1 LVCLYGIFKGK
12 KMKTVNTKKAPQAIG
27 PYSQAKIVGN
37 FIFTSGQIPLKIDG
51 TMVTDDF
58 KKECIQVL
66 DNLNEILECSGSKM
80 SNIIKLTVYLTDL
93 SNFNILNSVFKQY
106 FDKSLPARS
115 TVEVSGLPKDSRVE
129 IEAIGYIDV

>member
-1 LVCLYGIFKGK
+1 
-12 KMKTVNTKKAPQAIG
+12 MKNVNTKKAPQAIG

-58 KKECIQVL
+58 QKECIQVL

-93 SNFNILNSVFKQY
+93 SNFNILNSVFEKY

-115 TVEVSGLPKDSRVE
+115 TVEVSALPKDSRVE
-129 IEAIGYIDV
+129 IEAIGYINV

>member
-1 LVCLYGIFKGK
+1 
-12 KMKTVNTKKAPQAIG
+12 MKTINTKNAPQAIG

-66 DNLNEILECSGSKM
+66 DNLNEILKCSGSKI

-93 SNFNILNSVFKQY
+93 SNFSVLNSVFEQY
-106 FDKSLPARS
+106 FDQSLPARS
-115 TVEVSGLPKDSRVE
+115 TVQVSALPKDSRVE